1 MDCYYD
7 NVTGHVIFEMCTGRE
22 ISTLT
27 PSDRDYRDVRDSD
40 VRKFLKFIFAQ
51 EEDEF
56 IHGIDEVFSI
66 ALGQLFI
73 GIAVYSRKSSTH
85 MEMLYS
91 HFLEHFYENSR
102 SVILLTSLI
111 LCLQIIDHDF
121 FGSISSFPG
130 DGTEK
135 VSLHFY
141 KHIIQSQWLHIH
153 SCRVRSLTYL
163 KMHKFSSRK

>member
-1 MDCYYD
+1 MYRYYD

-22 ISTLT
+22 IITLA
-27 PSDRDYRDVRDSD
+27 PSDRDCRDIRDSG

-51 EEDEF
+51 EDDEF

-91 HFLEHFYENSR
+91 HFLESSYENSR

-111 LCLQIIDHDF
+111 LMATDNC
-121 FGSISSFPG
+121 S
-130 DGTEK
+130 
-135 VSLHFY
+135 
-141 KHIIQSQWLHIH
+141 
-153 SCRVRSLTYL
+153 
-163 KMHKFSSRK
+163 